1 MRRDPT
7 WEPVQ
12 YDLPLWTPLVTVTT
26 QPPGN
31 PSIWGLSTHTTKKAQ
46 ALGPAWA
53 GGVESMSLMNISCCP
68 WADSPQGTTSPQ
80 KVWMSK
86 ALHRPRLGY
95 CSSSAMHST
104 AHYRAWHVPR
114 THLSEAEK
122 HALMEV
128 RVTQLRVPWSL
139 TGTGDGSLSPPRA
152 YKPHA
157 RSSKGL

>member
-68 WADSPQGTTSPQ
+68 WADSLLRGQHHPRKYGCQRLFPGQGWDTAQVPQCTALPTTEHGMSPEHTSQ
-80 KVWMSK
+80 RQRSFHGSEGHTTQGP
-86 ALHRPRLGY
+86 LEPHRDR
-95 CSSSAMHST
+95 
-104 AHYRAWHVPR
+104 RW
-114 THLSEAEK
+114 
-122 HALMEV
+122 
-128 RVTQLRVPWSL
+128 
-139 TGTGDGSLSPPRA
+139 
-152 YKPHA
+152 
-157 RSSKGL
+157 